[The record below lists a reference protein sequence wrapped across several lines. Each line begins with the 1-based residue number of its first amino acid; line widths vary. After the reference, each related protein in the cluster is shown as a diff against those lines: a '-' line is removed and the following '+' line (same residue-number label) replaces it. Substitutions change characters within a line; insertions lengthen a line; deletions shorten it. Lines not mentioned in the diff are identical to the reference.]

1 MITDLS
7 FQPGSIVASIGHL
20 IKDGVGY
27 ANSSI
32 QTIPIDL
39 GRPGHFVNIR
49 STNNSQK
56 IKCRIVISTEP
67 YGSLHFVGVKE
78 MPQRFY
84 RPSLVD
90 PIILMRIPSAFSDID
105 QENAYVY
112 KAAFNLI
119 TLITTGALHR
129 IVFDNHRR

>member
-20 IKDGVGY
+20 LKDGVGY

-32 QTIPIDL
+32 QTIPIKANW
-39 GRPGHFVNIR
+39 PGNFINVR
-49 STNNSQK
+49 SINTSQK

-90 PIILMRIPSAFSDID
+90 PIILMRVPSVFSDID
-105 QENAYVY
+105 KENVYVY